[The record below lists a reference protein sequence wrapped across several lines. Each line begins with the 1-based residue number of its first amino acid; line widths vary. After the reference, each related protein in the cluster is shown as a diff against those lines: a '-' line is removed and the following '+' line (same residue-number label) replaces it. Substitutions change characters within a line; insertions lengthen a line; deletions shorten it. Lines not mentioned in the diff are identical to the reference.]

1 MIFLW
6 TFTFVYILCLCL
18 FCIVEFRNAKASVI
32 SASEL
37 VLFFLLFLTSHRH
50 HLSVF
55 LRCSAMHKHVLLCH
69 GAAAGCLSVMF
80 VYCMETDKDILKV
93 LSPFSSSTVLVLC
106 LCQTVDSRGYY
117 VSLCPMSASAFLSLH
132 TNTEQILMRFGGESL
147 PATLHFGRNCTMDKG
162 AGYDRKFES
171 TSNWCCH
178 IANDFT
184 NYTVHTACCIRR
196 AGESIT
202 RVFRSHWKVME
213 SHEN

>member
-6 TFTFVYILCLCL
+6 TFTFVYILCL
-18 FCIVEFRNAKASVI
+18 FCIVEFRNAKAGVI
-32 SASEL
+32 SALEL
-37 VLFFLLFLTSHRH
+37 VLFFYCFSLLIIIIYQFFCDAVLCISTS
-50 HLSVF
+50 S
-55 LRCSAMHKHVLLCH
+55 CAT
-69 GAAAGCLSVMF
+69 AGCLSVMF

-93 LSPFSSSTVLVLC
+93 LSPFSSSTVLILC

-147 PATLHFGRNCTMDKG
+147 PATLHFWRNCTTDKG

-184 NYTVHTACCIRR
+184 NYTVHTACCICR